1 MEQLKIKGKISN
13 LNPFLIQYTKI
24 NSRWT
29 VDLSVYDKNSRIK
42 LVEKTVRG
50 IYMTLVKQKSLRIQK
65 STKEEKHKLDFVKVE
80 INFNVPKINRKI
92 TDWKI
97 YLSYYI

>member
-1 MEQLKIKGKISN
+1 
-13 LNPFLIQYTKI
+13 
-24 NSRWT
+24 
-29 VDLSVYDKNSRIK
+29 
-42 LVEKTVRG
+42 
-50 IYMTLVKQKSLRIQK
+50 MTLVKQKSLRIQK